1 MNKIDEI
8 QNKIK
13 NINSI
18 SDLKDKIKTMKE
30 LKNEI
35 NEEQKKAEKLMN
47 KINNFKSKEIFKYKK
62 LSIDKLQKMFNNTSD
77 FNEKIELYSQLCY
90 KIDQIDQE
98 LFGEVKSSESEEIEF
113 NSEGENTF
121 TFG

>member
-18 SDLKDKIKTMKE
+18 SNLKDKIKTMKE

-35 NEEQKKAEKLMN
+35 NEEQKKADKLMN
-47 KINNFKSKEIFKYKK
+47 KINNFKS
-62 LSIDKLQKMFNNTSD
+62 
-77 FNEKIELYSQLCY
+77 
-90 KIDQIDQE
+90 
-98 LFGEVKSSESEEIEF
+98 
-113 NSEGENTF
+113 
-121 TFG
+121 